1 MRIFILD
8 GAAMTDKAAAH
19 EYLRHTLQLP
29 EYYGGSLDALADC
42 LAGFNSHTHII
53 LTSADKLYQNLGEY
67 GIMIVE
73 LFRELSMRA
82 AAFSFAVDGEGLD
95 D

>member
-19 EYLRHTLQLP
+19 EYLRRTLCLP
-29 EYYGGSLDALADC
+29 EYYGGNLDALADC

-53 LTSADKLYQNLGEY
+53 LTSADRLYQNLGEY
-67 GIMIVE
+67 GIMLVE
-73 LFRELSMRA
+73 LFRELSMGA
-82 AAFSFAVDGEGLD
+82 AAFSFAVDGEGLEE
-95 D
+95 

>member
-19 EYLRHTLQLP
+19 EYLRRTLQLP
-29 EYYGGSLDALADC
+29 EYYGGSLAALADC
-42 LAGFNSHTHII
+42 LAGFNSHTHVI

-67 GIMIVE
+67 GIMIIE